1 MERYGHGGK
10 SNLTNHGNPLPSEEQ
25 SSASQTPTHTQTIT
39 IDGLNGLDGW
49 SETSNLTLSGTLVI
63 GGTFQV
69 SVDTSLGEVSL
80 MREGVMLTTF
90 NLGSTLSID
99 SITLSEATYQS
110 ECSSPSETT
119 SEESG
124 GQ

>member
-10 SNLTNHGNPLPSEEQ
+10 SNLTNHGSPLPSEKQ
-25 SSASQTPTHTQTIT
+25 SSASQTPTPTQTIT
-39 IDGLNGLDGW
+39 IDDLNGLDAW
-49 SETSNLTLSGTLVI
+49 SETSNLTLSGTLAI

-99 SITLSEATYQS
+99 SITISKATYQS